1 MEEMRKE
8 FSHIS
13 KNKDTNNGTSR
24 NFTLIPQ
31 LSRLQS
37 VNRIV
42 GVDKYLH
49 EWFLIKLVH
58 LTKPLAYQTEEFLV
72 SPEIN
77 FYFRRATHTFKLI
90 EFTFAEHNS
99 R

>member
-1 MEEMRKE
+1 MNA
-8 FSHIS
+8 SHLNRTIY
-13 KNKDTNNGTSR
+13 
-24 NFTLIPQ
+24 LPQ

-37 VNRIV
+37 VDRAV

-58 LTKPLAYQTEEFLV
+58 LTKPLAHQTEEFLV
-72 SPEIN
+72 RPKNKFLNEQSITLMN
-77 FYFRRATHTFKLI
+77 CLLTS
-90 EFTFAEHNS
+90 AEHNS

>member
-8 FSHIS
+8 FANIS
-13 KNKDTNNGTSR
+13 KNKASGSSPDLAP
-24 NFTLIPQ
+24 LIVLPQ
-31 LSRLQS
+31 LSSLQS
-37 VNRIV
+37 VDRTV

-49 EWFLIKLVH
+49 EWFLIKLVN

-72 SPEIN
+72 RPKNKFLNEQSITLMN
-77 FYFRRATHTFKLI
+77 CLLTS
-90 EFTFAEHNS
+90 AEHNS